1 MNKKNISID
10 LRMIE
15 HTGIGTYLQSLINPI
30 ITDLKQVNFFLLISK
45 NIDYTIYLDS
55 INLKNITFIIIN
67 SPIYSMRE
75 QIEIPI
81 KMPVNIDLYWSPHYN
96 IPILL
101 RSNILVTIHDI
112 YHFVDLDFKQYLR
125 RLYAK
130 FMLNLIKYKSN
141 SIIVVSDF
149 SRMELVSKLYFN
161 EETLNTIYNGIGE
174 KWVSTRDYKKNN
186 QILYVGNFKKHKN
199 LDILIDAFTKIKYNS
214 KYELILIGGDRNSFN
229 YSTRLKVDNYSNI
242 KCYKAV
248 PQKELIAYYNRAYLF
263 VFPSTYEGF
272 GFPPL
277 EALACECPILISNIP
292 VFKEIYADIAC
303 YFNPY
308 DVNDL
313 VEKMELLLEHHILTD
328 RQIKKSQEFTNKY
341 SWDKTLNQ
349 TIKLINKELSL

>member
-1 MNKKNISID
+1 
-10 LRMIE
+10 
-15 HTGIGTYLQSLINPI
+15 
-30 ITDLKQVNFFLLISK
+30 
-45 NIDYTIYLDS
+45 
-55 INLKNITFIIIN
+55 
-67 SPIYSMRE
+67 MRE

-81 KMPVNIDLYWSPHYN
+81 KIPVNIDLYWSPHYN
-96 IPILL
+96 VPILL
-101 RSNILVTIHDI
+101 RSKILVTIHDI
-112 YHFVDLDFKQYLR
+112 YHFVDLDFKQCLR

-141 SIIVVSDF
+141 SIISVSDF
-149 SRMELVSKLYFN
+149 SRTELVSKLYFN
-161 EETLNTIYNGIGE
+161 EESLNTIYNGIDKE
-174 KWVSTRDYKKNN
+174 WVSTRDYKKNN

-199 LDILIDAFTKIKYNS
+199 LDILIDAFTKIKCNS
-214 KYELILIGGDRNSFN
+214 KYELILIGGDKNSFN

-248 PQKELIAYYNRAYLF
+248 PRKELIAYYNRAYLF

-277 EALACECPILISNIP
+277 EALACECPILISDIP

-313 VEKMELLLEHHILTD
+313 VEKIELLLENHILTN
-328 RQIKKSQEFTNKY
+328 RQIKKSQEFANKY
-341 SWDKTLNQ
+341 SWDKTYNQ
-349 TIKLINKELSL
+349 TIKLIIRELSL